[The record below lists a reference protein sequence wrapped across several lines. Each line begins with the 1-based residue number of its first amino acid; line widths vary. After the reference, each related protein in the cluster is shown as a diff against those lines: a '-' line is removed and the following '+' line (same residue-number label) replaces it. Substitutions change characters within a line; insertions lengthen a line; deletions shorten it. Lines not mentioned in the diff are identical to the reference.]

1 MPGFRPLVFLAA
13 VALAVP
19 ACEPSTPVATPNRPR
34 ESPRSA
40 DTRIIGLVGT
50 LSGPGSWR
58 GEDAFEGA
66 DVGVNVLN
74 RNLPRGQERFELVTL
89 DDEGRPGRAAQL
101 IQRFAAS
108 ERSVGIVYAG
118 PSGGLK
124 GAEPVLADAGIP
136 LLSSFSHM
144 ALSRAL
150 TDHVFQLATPLSW
163 EARRIA
169 AYLLR
174 DRRYLTIGALVDATP
189 EGRAAASALRQALA
203 RPPVIEWYERDGDDL
218 RAPLRRLRARAVE
231 AIVVHGPPDA
241 FGAALRTLDVMGAT
255 YHTTR
260 AARIAS
266 APPSRF
272 PGPRR
277 PWLPQVVGFDDAIS
291 PSDQRLPPGTVAS
304 ASYERGVHY
313 LPVASFK
320 RFEEAYSQWWDSP
333 PLGREQRAFAAV
345 LMLGWAASSGSLD
358 LAVALERIPAVR
370 FGGGD
375 VTLSASDHVAG
386 TRRDVGLWVVPRP
399 GIEVAERSHLP
410 RSMPWVPLARSF
422 ASGERTRLEKKDWI
436 SLFRFIPPE
445 GLAPRFESM
454 RFGVT
459 TGASDPVH

>member
-136 LLSSFSHM
+136 LLSSFSDM
-144 ALSRAL
+144 APSRAL

-203 RPPVIEWYERDGDDL
+203 RP
-218 RAPLRRLRARAVE
+218 
-231 AIVVHGPPDA
+231 
-241 FGAALRTLDVMGAT
+241 
-255 YHTTR
+255 
-260 AARIAS
+260 
-266 APPSRF
+266 
-272 PGPRR
+272 
-277 PWLPQVVGFDDAIS
+277 
-291 PSDQRLPPGTVAS
+291 
-304 ASYERGVHY
+304 
-313 LPVASFK
+313 
-320 RFEEAYSQWWDSP
+320 
-333 PLGREQRAFAAV
+333 
-345 LMLGWAASSGSLD
+345 
-358 LAVALERIPAVR
+358 
-370 FGGGD
+370 
-375 VTLSASDHVAG
+375 
-386 TRRDVGLWVVPRP
+386 
-399 GIEVAERSHLP
+399 
-410 RSMPWVPLARSF
+410 
-422 ASGERTRLEKKDWI
+422 
-436 SLFRFIPPE
+436 
-445 GLAPRFESM
+445 
-454 RFGVT
+454 
-459 TGASDPVH
+459 